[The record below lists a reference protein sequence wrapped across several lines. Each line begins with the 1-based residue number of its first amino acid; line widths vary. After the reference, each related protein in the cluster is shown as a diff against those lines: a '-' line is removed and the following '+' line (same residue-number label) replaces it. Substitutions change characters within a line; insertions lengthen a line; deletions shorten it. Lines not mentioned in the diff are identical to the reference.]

1 MLLQGDRYLYELE
14 LPEGVDPSRMLVQV
28 LVATVAGSVASATFG
43 SGDPP

>member
-1 MLLQGDRYLYELE
+1 MR
-14 LPEGVDPSRMLVQV
+14 VQV